1 MERKVNITSR
11 IPGAEIHYELDGSDP
26 TIDSPLYTGPVTITE
41 SCQVRARAFKFGMA
55 YSDVAAV
62 NVTMPQKLQAPT
74 LTLSRSNEVVN
85 GTIGNTVSGATYV
98 YKIGSAPIS
107 QSDGTV
113 ISGTTFSFTN
123 SSALTVYVRG
133 FYPGYEMSD
142 PVGSSVAQY
151 VPKLQTPT
159 LSLSRSG
166 STVSGTVG
174 NMVSGATYR
183 YGINSIPSSETDGSA
198 VSSSGTFSFSN
209 SSALTVYVRGFM
221 SGYTMSDAASASVSA
236 YTPPKCATPTISQS
250 GNTVTFSCSTS
261 GATIHYSGC
270 GKSGTCSSGGS
281 VTISQSG
288 TMSAYATASGYSTS
302 STATKYCS
310 YSQPSLPTPTI
321 RMETSHASYFEDVY
335 YKFYISNFSSFPSG
349 TSFSVSGSVTST
361 LVSTEGFPLT
371 KSIGSVT
378 PTSSNGGQVGQVSFD
393 SPSYLQSWSITVTAS
408 KSGYKSSTGSASG

>member
-26 TIDSPLYTGPVTITE
+26 TVNSPLYTGPVTITE

-174 NMVSGATYR
+174 NRVSGATYR

-221 SGYTMSDAASASVSA
+221 PSYTMSDAASASVSS

-250 GNTVTFSCSTS
+250 GNTVTFRCSTP

-310 YSQPSLPTPTI
+310 YSQPKCATPVITC
-321 RMETSHASYFEDVY
+321 
-335 YKFYISNFSSFPSG
+335 
-349 TSFSVSGSVTST
+349 SGSFIIYTIKITCST
-361 LVSTEGFPLT
+361 PGATIYYSGVNANGEPESGAGSSPINLKKQGTIGGWR
-371 KSIGSVT
+371 SISA
-378 PTSSNGGQVGQVSFD
+378 
-393 SPSYLQSWSITVTAS
+393 YATAS
-408 KSGYKSSTGSASG
+408 GYSQSSTATWSMLDDGFNGN